1 VDQLARIS
9 ATLGYKAV
17 ITGKAP
23 IEKLRSKE
31 DDLLRVSSDIA
42 LKKEL
47 SRLKEENA
55 SLEKIRKLRKEEV
68 ADLKKKNQESL
79 ERSSREVASA
89 VRGDG
94 EKCAGQPEYP
104 RKIARYY

>member
-1 VDQLARIS
+1 MDQLARIS

-17 ITGKAP
+17 ITGKAA

-47 SRLKEENA
+47 S
-55 SLEKIRKLRKEEV
+55 SL
-68 ADLKKKNQESL
+68 D
-79 ERSSREVASA
+79 
-89 VRGDG
+89 
-94 EKCAGQPEYP
+94 
-104 RKIARYY
+104 